1 MRSFEVLLSKVESA
15 KVQIE
20 AESAEEAEDIAFER
34 FIHGDIELT
43 DSGIPGEVSII
54 AQKDSLRKETAPDM
68 LTVYWGELTPAKQAE
83 IIAAFGDNCNYD
95 VFPIV
100 EIPLTEEE
108 SE

>member
-1 MRSFEVLLSKVESA
+1 MKSFEVLLSKVESA

-20 AESAEEAEDIAFER
+20 AESAEEAEDFAFER
-34 FIHGDIELT
+34 FIRGDIELA
-43 DSGIPGEVSII
+43 DSGIPGEVSISV
-54 AQKDSLRKETAPDM
+54 QKDSPRKEAALDM
-68 LTVYWGELTPAKQAE
+68 ITIYWGDLTPAKQAE

-108 SE
+108 SG

>member
-1 MRSFEVLLSKVESA
+1 MRSFEVHLSKIESA

-34 FIHGDIELT
+34 FIHGDIELA

-54 AQKDSLRKETAPDM
+54 AQKDSRKEAAPDM
-68 LTVYWGELTPAKQAE
+68 IAVYWGDLTPAKQTE

-108 SE
+108 SK

>member
-1 MRSFEVLLSKVESA
+1 MRSFGFLLSKVESA

-43 DSGIPGEVSII
+43 DSGIPGEVSVI
-54 AQKDSLRKETAPDM
+54 AQNDSPRKETASDM
-68 LTVYWGELTPAKQAE
+68 IAIYWGDLIPAKQTE

-95 VFPIV
+95 VFPIA

>member
-1 MRSFEVLLSKVESA
+1 MKSFDFLLSKVESA

-20 AESAEEAEDIAFER
+20 AESVEEAEDIAFER

-43 DSGIPGEVSII
+43 DSGIPGEVSISV
-54 AQKDSLRKETAPDM
+54 QKGSPRKEATPDM
-68 LTVYWGELTPAKQAE
+68 ITIYWGDLTPAKQTE
-83 IIAAFGDNCNYD
+83 IIAAFGNNCNYD

-108 SE
+108 SG